1 MKKDKTSKEYPSET
15 NDKIIASMDLV
26 YEKLVE
32 YKRKINSELVIMQDG
47 KIVHVKPYLPYP
59 INSNSKSNSFKRF
72 TKSLFGSMR
81 IFLDGKVTSKLSN
94 G

>member
-47 KIVHVKPYLPYP
+47 KIVHVKP
-59 INSNSKSNSFKRF
+59 
-72 TKSLFGSMR
+72 
-81 IFLDGKVTSKLSN
+81 
-94 G
+94 